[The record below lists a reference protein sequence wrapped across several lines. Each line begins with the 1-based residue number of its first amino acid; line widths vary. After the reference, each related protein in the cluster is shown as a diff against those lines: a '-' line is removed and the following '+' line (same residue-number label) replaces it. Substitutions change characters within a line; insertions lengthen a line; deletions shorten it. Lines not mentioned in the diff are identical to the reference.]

1 MRDYYTDFLHN
12 INSVN
17 TLDNEVAKVSK
28 GQKKGSK
35 QPFDTFAT
43 ALPSINQKNYASK
56 NKEELAE
63 LKADVFHAVLNRFI
77 ENGVAF
83 DVSADD
89 FQTIDNNQKLKV
101 SDKEFL
107 ELNNAA
113 ILCQLQQ
120 SLLVKHL
127 FNHSPEQFEDFA
139 FEISERESIFS
150 EVSTNSPLTI
160 TDKTRFEIYFF
171 AVKDTTRKWFA
182 DLLEEKEGLRAALP
196 DKNVSCG
203 TQNS

>member
-1 MRDYYTDFLHN
+1 MRDYYADFLQTK
-12 INSVN
+12 ISVD
-17 TLDNEVAKVSK
+17 TLPSEVSKVSK
-28 GQKKGSK
+28 GRDTVKKHT
-35 QPFDTFAT
+35 FDT
-43 ALPSINQKNYASK
+43 ALPSINQKNYAP
-56 NKEELAE
+56 KETDELFE
-63 LKADVFHAVLNRFI
+63 YKADYFHTELNRFI

-83 DVSADD
+83 DVCADD

-127 FNHSPEQFEDFA
+127 FNHSPEQLEDFA
-139 FEISERESIFS
+139 FEIRERESIFS

-171 AVKDTTRKWFA
+171 AVKDTTHKWFA
-182 DLLEEKEGLRAALP
+182 DLLMEKEGLRAALP

-203 TQNS
+203 TQK